1 MQRGNC
7 AEQTPHAATHSTHVS
22 VSAYALTRKA
32 HTPTTRDNH
41 RQNIC
46 SDLSHDALCEHFL
59 SNLSN
64 EGINLCACSGRFVH
78 APGRICEPG
87 VGRRRRHHRSG
98 AAPAA
103 HRGDTAGRGQARG
116 ARSNNQARLGTR
128 AGQRAG
134 GHTATP
140 FPARAAAAR
149 RPARPHPLPPVRCAT
164 TLASRASTLLCLS
177 APSAVVKTCGQDNES

>member
-1 MQRGNC
+1 
-7 AEQTPHAATHSTHVS
+7 

-103 HRGDTAGRGQARG
+103 HRGGQGEGR
-116 ARSNNQARLGTR
+116 
-128 AGQRAG
+128 
-134 GHTATP
+134 
-140 FPARAAAAR
+140 RAALEAITRHALAHGLASAQADTRRHLFLLALQLRGDRLDLIHCRPFVAR
-149 RPARPHPLPPVRCAT
+149 RRSRLELRPFCV
-164 TLASRASTLLCLS
+164 
-177 APSAVVKTCGQDNES
+177 